1 MNIILYSTGCPKCS
15 VLKKKLDEKNIKYTV
30 ETDEN
35 KMMKL
40 GITTVPVLSVD
51 GAYLSFTGAVQ
62 WLKEYYEG

>member
-1 MNIILYSTGCPKCS
+1 MNIVLYSTGCPKCS
-15 VLKKKLDEKNIKYTV
+15 VLKKKLDEKNVEYSV

-35 KMMKL
+35 KMTKL